1 MSNGAPA
8 NAGTLRPS
16 AALLAATAVWGATF
30 VTVKDALEAT
40 DAFTF
45 LAIRFAVG
53 ALASVALSKLFKEPR
68 ANVTR
73 AALVLGLLLFGGY
86 LLQTLGL
93 ERTTPARSAFVT
105 GLTVIFVPFVAWRL
119 ERKRPPLR
127 SFVAPFV
134 ALFGLQQLTS
144 FRFDAELPAGD
155 LFTLGCAFL
164 YAFHIVLMGRYAKGF
179 SPVAPP
185 AQQGFSPVA
194 PPAQQGLP
202 VMRLTAGQLLVVA
215 VLSTSCLPFIERR
228 FASTPTVWFSIVFT
242 GVVASA
248 LAIGAQA
255 WAQRQLTSVRAA
267 VIYSTEPVFA
277 VLTVAALGHG
287 LPGGPEL
294 RGGALILLAV
304 LISEV
309 PLGEI
314 LGRKA
319 PSS

>member
-1 MSNGAPA
+1 MTTASPPSTS
-8 NAGTLRPS
+8 TLKAS
-16 AALLAATAVWGATF
+16 VALLAATAVWGATF
-30 VTVKDALEAT
+30 VTVKDALDAS

-45 LAIRFAVG
+45 LAIRFAIG
-53 ALASVALSKLFKEPR
+53 ALASVALSKLFKEPS

-73 AALVLGLLLFGGY
+73 PALILGVLLFGGY

-127 SFVAPFV
+127 SFIAPFV
-134 ALFGLQQLTS
+134 ALFGLQQLTG
-144 FRFDAELPAGD
+144 FTFDGELPRGD

-164 YAFHIVLMGRYAKGF
+164 YAFHIVLMGRYAKG
-179 SPVAPP
+179 
-185 AQQGFSPVA
+185 
-194 PPAQQGLP
+194 LP

-215 VLSTSCLPFIERR
+215 ILSTACLPFVERR
-228 FASTPTVWFSIVFT
+228 FESTPTVWFSIAFT
-242 GVVASA
+242 GIVASA
-248 LAIGAQA
+248 IAIGAQA

-277 VLTVAALGHG
+277 VLTVAALGQG

-309 PLGEI
+309 PLGEM
-314 LGRKA
+314 LARAKSSATSA
-319 PSS
+319 PSK